1 MENLPAIIEALILAS
16 EAPLVLEKICSVLD
30 GIDKNEV
37 RDALEKLIADYES
50 RESGICIQEVAGG
63 YQFRTRPALAS
74 WVKKLK
80 GVKPTSLS
88 PAALETLAIVA
99 YRQPIVKAEIESIR
113 GVDVSAP
120 LKGLMEKKLIRIVGR
135 KDVPGKPIIYGTTK
149 KFLEVFNLRELTDL
163 PTMRELKEIT
173 DHQEVYEQE
182 TIDFDELKEDIQ
194 AVKDVEEAQ
203 TPETFPDA
211 LPESVED
218 PDAQNIQDAQ
228 AILDEPEVQ
237 IEPESPMSPE
247 VPQEFSAVEMTQSAD
262 LSEEIVLKD
271 PLSDGV
277 RLLETETDIPEAG
290 EEEPHL

>member
-16 EAPLVLEKICSVLD
+16 EAPLVVEKIYSVLE
-30 GIDKNEV
+30 GVDKNEIK
-37 RDALEKLIADYES
+37 DALDHLLADYEG

-63 YQFRTRPALAS
+63 YQFRTRPALAA

-149 KFLEVFNLRELTDL
+149 KFLEVFNLKELTDL

-173 DHQEVYEQE
+173 EHQEVYEQE
-182 TIDFDELKEDIQ
+182 TIDFDEVGRDRE
-194 AVKDVEEAQ
+194 
-203 TPETFPDA
+203 
-211 LPESVED
+211 
-218 PDAQNIQDAQ
+218 
-228 AILDEPEVQ
+228 
-237 IEPESPMSPE
+237 
-247 VPQEFSAVEMTQSAD
+247 AVEAVQAA
-262 LSEEIVLKD
+262 EEISETQEIPAAGEETPDSDLHEETAGAEVS
-271 PLSDGV
+271 PLSDS
-277 RLLETETDIPEAG
+277 PEEAAPADEPQKDSG
-290 EEEPHL
+290 MPEVVADPPENKEEPVS